1 VNKRIKK
8 RPLLP
13 FQINYGSEI
22 SGLFRTTTDA
32 VAALV
37 YLEEELIQSGLGPIM
52 QWSIFRGTFS
62 IMKDEKNNDL
72 VERTLVFGF
81 RIVKMFVALPKTEEA
96 RVLVKQSLRSGTS
109 VGANYR
115 EAQRARST
123 AEFIAKIGDCLKEL
137 DETSYWLELLVR
149 SEIVTPRKLA
159 ALRQENEELLA
170 IFTTISKNA
179 KR

>member
-1 VNKRIKK
+1 
-8 RPLLP
+8 
-13 FQINYGSEI
+13 
-22 SGLFRTTTDA
+22 
-32 VAALV
+32 
-37 YLEEELIQSGLGPIM
+37 M
-52 QWSIFRGTFS
+52 
-62 IMKDEKNNDL
+62 MKDEKNNDL
-72 VERTLVFGF
+72 VERTMAFGL
-81 RIVKMFVALPKTEEA
+81 RIVKMFVALPKTDEA
-96 RVLVKQSLRSGTS
+96 RVLGKQALRSGTS